1 MGEVMKLN
9 LVALTAFSLLAL
21 SGCATSTVSSA
32 DMADNAAIDRHMPST
47 AQSPYGAM
55 PALEANQVPVRL
67 EP

>member
-1 MGEVMKLN
+1 MKLN
-9 LVALTAFSLLAL
+9 CVALAALSLLAL

-32 DMADNAAIDRHMPST
+32 DMADQAAIDRQMPST

-55 PALEANQVPVRL
+55 PALEANPMPDLL